1 MRYKKEGFEFWIIIC
16 VQIKKK
22 KPFENSS
29 VNHNFFTTLS
39 SLTHLQF
46 NFRLEVNRHKNSG
59 QNQKPLNNCFKFVFW
74 QIASLTDLRTLQ
86 TKQK

>member
-1 MRYKKEGFEFWIIIC
+1 M
-16 VQIKKK
+16 KKK
-22 KPFENSS
+22 KLFENSS
-29 VNHNFFTTLS
+29 VNHKFFTTHFL
-39 SLTHLQF
+39 LKHLQF

-59 QNQKPLNNCFKFVFW
+59 QNQRPLNNCLKFVFW